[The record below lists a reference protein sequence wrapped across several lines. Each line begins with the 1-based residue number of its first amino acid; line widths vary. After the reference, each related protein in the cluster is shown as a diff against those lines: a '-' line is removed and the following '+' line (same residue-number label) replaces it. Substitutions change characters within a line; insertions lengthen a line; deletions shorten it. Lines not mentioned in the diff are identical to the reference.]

1 MTDPLVHAPSA
12 DAPRAATHRPAR
24 PLRTAALLPIAV
36 ALFPIVALQLLTSGC
51 AGSLERTYT
60 TQPPVPPA
68 TASRGEKN
76 PTMKAHLRD
85 GGVIV
90 FTAWTA
96 ADAAR
101 RISGHGRRYD
111 ASRTRQEDGS
121 FDIPLDSVA
130 LFESNTNV
138 ADGATAAMG
147 IVTAASLGLTAY
159 CAANPKACFGSC
171 PTFYMQDGEEE
182 RLLAEGFSSSV
193 LPSLEATDVDA
204 LPLGKPSSGTI
215 DVVMKNEAF
224 ETHAVRSVHLLA
236 VPARAGTRVLQA
248 SSGGFLRVGRIAPPV
263 ACMSR
268 QGEVAS
274 LIAAMDDREYA
285 SPTDSGDLA
294 HPEELLLTFDARAHG
309 AQALVL
315 GTRQSLVTTFLFYHM
330 LALMGT
336 QAGELLAR
344 MERGDHVMRAQFEAM
359 RTKLGGIVV
368 EARSANGTWR
378 RVAEIDE
385 HGPLAA
391 DLRAVPLPED
401 MASPVQ
407 VRLRCAQGLW
417 RFNWVAL
424 ADVVEPCVPVRCEVR
439 EVLREGRP
447 DADALGA
454 LRDSARHLVTG
465 PGDTYVLGY
474 AIPDDEAGYE
484 LLLESRGYYLEWM
497 REEWLKDEN
506 HALAALLFSN
516 PVAAYR
522 MLAPMY
528 KAQEAGMEDIFWRS
542 RYAHP

>member
-1 MTDPLVHAPSA
+1 MSDHFAQT
-12 DAPRAATHRPAR
+12 PRAATHRHAR
-24 PLRTAALLPIAV
+24 PFRAAALLPTAAVRIPIA
-36 ALFPIVALQLLTSGC
+36 ALLLLVSGC

-60 TQPPVPPA
+60 TKPPA
-68 TASRGEKN
+68 PPGAASRGQES

-90 FTAWTA
+90 FTTWST
-96 ADAAR
+96 DTDAR
-101 RISGHGRRYD
+101 RVTGRGRRYD
-111 ASRTRQEDGS
+111 ASRTRQDEGP
-121 FDIPLDSVA
+121 FDVPLDSVA
-130 LFESNTNV
+130 LFESNANV

-147 IVTAASLGLTAY
+147 VVTAASLGLTAY

-171 PTFYMQDGEEE
+171 PTFYMRDGEEE

-204 LPLGKPSSGTI
+204 LPLGKPSSGTV

-236 VPARAGTRVLQA
+236 VPARSGTRVLQA
-248 SSGGFLRVGRIAPPV
+248 ASGGFLRVGRAAPPV
-263 ACMSR
+263 ACVSR

-274 LIAAMDDREYA
+274 LISAMDDREYV

-294 HPEELLLTFDARAHG
+294 HQEELLLTFDAHAHG

-368 EARSANGTWR
+368 EARTAGGAWR

-391 DLRAVPLPED
+391 DLRAVPLPQD

-424 ADVVEPCVPVRCEVR
+424 ADVIEPCVPVRCEVR

-447 DADALGA
+447 DANALVA
-454 LRDSARHLVTG
+454 LRDTTRHLVTG
-465 PGDTYVLGY
+465 PGDTYVLRYSLPEG
-474 AIPDDEAGYE
+474 EAGFE

-506 HALAALLFSN
+506 PALAALLFSN

>member
-1 MTDPLVHAPSA
+1 MTGPTAHM
-12 DAPRAATHRPAR
+12 PRTSTHRSAH
-24 PLRTAALLPIAV
+24 PLRSTALLPIA
-36 ALFPIVALQLLTSGC
+36 ALLLLASGC
-51 AGSLERTYT
+51 AGSLERTFT
-60 TQPPVPPA
+60 TQPPAPPG
-68 TASRGEKN
+68 TAVRGERI

-90 FTAWTA
+90 FSAWDTD
-96 ADAAR
+96 ADAR
-101 RISGHGRRYD
+101 RMTGRGIRYD
-111 ASRTRQEDGS
+111 ASRTRHEEGA
-121 FDIPLDSVA
+121 FDVPLDSVA
-130 LFESNTNV
+130 LFETN
-138 ADGATAAMG
+138 ARTSDGATVAMG

-171 PTFYMQDGEEE
+171 PTFYMRDGEEE

-193 LPSLEATDVDA
+193 LPSLEAADVDA
-204 LPLGKPSSGTI
+204 LPLGKPSSGTV
-215 DVVMKNEAF
+215 DVEMRNEAF

-248 SSGGFLRVGRIAPPV
+248 SSGGFLRVGRTAPPV
-263 ACMSR
+263 TCVSR

-285 SPTDSGDLA
+285 SPTDSADLA
-294 HPEELLLTFDARAHG
+294 HPEELLLTFDARAHGAQASGAQTPG

-336 QAGELLAR
+336 RAGELLAR

-368 EARSANGTWR
+368 EVRTADGSWR

-447 DADALGA
+447 DPAALAA
-454 LRDSARHLVTG
+454 LRDSTRHLVTG
-465 PGDTYVLGY
+465 PGDTYVLRY
-474 AIPDDEAGYE
+474 SLPDVEAGYE

-506 HALAALLFSN
+506 PALAALLFSH

-528 KAQEAGMEDIFWRS
+528 KAQEAGMDDIFWRS

>member
-1 MTDPLVHAPSA
+1 MYDQ
-12 DAPRAATHRPAR
+12 PAR
-24 PLRTAALLPIAV
+24 PIACPRRHPTS
-36 ALFPIVALQLLTSGC
+36 FIVAAVLLLCVAGC
-51 AGSLERTYT
+51 AGRLSRTYT
-60 TQPPVPPA
+60 ESMPHLIGAGSVDGKA
-68 TASRGEKN
+68 

-90 FTAWTA
+90 YSTWSTIHSTG
-96 ADAAR
+96 
-101 RISGHGRRYD
+101 RISGTGIRYD
-111 ASRTRQEDGS
+111 ATRQHTSSGVHE
-121 FDIPLDSVA
+121 IALDSVA

-147 IVTAASLGLTAY
+147 VVTAASLGLTAY
-159 CAANPKACFGSC
+159 CMANPKACFGSC
-171 PTFYMQDGEEE
+171 PTFYMRDGEED

-204 LPLGKPSSGTI
+204 LPLGKPSSGTV

-236 VPARAGTRVLQA
+236 VPARSGTRVLQA
-248 SSGGFLRVGRIAPPV
+248 ASGGFLRVGRTAPPV
-263 ACMSR
+263 TCLSR
-268 QGEVAS
+268 MGEVAS
-274 LIAAMDDREYA
+274 LVSEMDEHEYA

-294 HPEELLLTFDARAHG
+294 HPEELLLTFEARAHG
-309 AQALVL
+309 AQALML

-336 QAGELLAR
+336 QAGEMLAKL
-344 MERGDHVMRAQFEAM
+344 ERGDIVMRSQFEAL

-368 EARSANGTWR
+368 EARSADGAWQ
-378 RVAEIDE
+378 RVAEIEE

-391 DLRAVPLPED
+391 DLRAVPLPEG

-417 RFNWVAL
+417 RFNVLAL
-424 ADVVEPCVPVRCEVR
+424 ADVIEPCVPVRCEVR

-447 DADALGA
+447 DPAALAALSDAT
-454 LRDSARHLVTG
+454 RHLVTG
-465 PGDTYVLGY
+465 PGDTYVLRYSLPEG
-474 AIPDDEAGYE
+474 ETGYE

-497 REEWLKDEN
+497 REEWLAEEN
-506 HALAALLFSN
+506 PALAALIFSN

-522 MLAPMY
+522 MLAPIY